1 MLIGVVP
8 VDTIRPWTS
17 FEDNILATETDSIL
31 SLINDAK
38 SLHRSAMAQVDNQ
51 DLRDAAEKAWCA
63 TKRATDAL
71 ILFWTGAEPEY
82 TSVTTREIDRLGQD
96 DAGIADLADRYR
108 ATRDRLH
115 GDCFYKGFLDNP
127 SVIERNIHRVSD
139 YIETVERMIGL

>member
-1 MLIGVVP
+1 MKEAGLL
-8 VDTIRPWTS
+8 DTMRLQTNRK
-17 FEDNILATETDSIL
+17 EDILTTETGSIP
-31 SLINDAK
+31 SLINDAR
-38 SLHRSAMAQVDNQ
+38 SLHRSAVAQIENQ

-82 TSVTTREIDRLGQD
+82 TSVTTREIDRLSQD

-127 SVIERNIHRVSD
+127 SVIERNIHRVAD
-139 YIETVERMIGL
+139 YIETVEQMIGL